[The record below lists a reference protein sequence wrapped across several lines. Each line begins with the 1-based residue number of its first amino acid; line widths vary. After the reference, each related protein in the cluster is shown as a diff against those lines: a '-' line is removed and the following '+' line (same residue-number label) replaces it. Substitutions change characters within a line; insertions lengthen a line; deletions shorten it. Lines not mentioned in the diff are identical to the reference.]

1 VEAKGQLA
9 RGREDKKRVFFFF
22 CVLAMDDGDDGGLVC
37 CVTVC
42 FRKRKK
48 ERFFSLEFERER
60 ERGGVR
66 YLERERGGG
75 RINMDGYSGRQRYL
89 KKRGEKLIMDK

>member
-1 VEAKGQLA
+1 
-9 RGREDKKRVFFFF
+9 
-22 CVLAMDDGDDGGLVC
+22 MDDGDDGGLVC

-66 YLERERGGG
+66 YLERGGG
-75 RINMDGYSGRQRYL
+75 ENQYGWL
-89 KKRGEKLIMDK
+89 FWAAEVFKKKG

>member
-1 VEAKGQLA
+1 VLLYVLE
-9 RGREDKKRVFFFF
+9 RE
-22 CVLAMDDGDDGGLVC
+22 
-37 CVTVC
+37 
-42 FRKRKK
+42 RKRDS
-48 ERFFSLEFERER
+48 FLLSLRER